1 MDTVK
6 EKNKIAAA
14 YIAAAFF
21 LSLISCC
28 LGSVLPGVAAF
39 VFTFA
44 ATGKLSYA
52 KKHETLW
59 VFLIASVIC
68 IPMNIRLAVSVLE
81 ISFMRE
87 AEAGMW
93 RASLAILYIQIF
105 CTQEAALCYISRL
118 IWKNQEEI
126 FPNED

>member
-1 MDTVK
+1 MDTVRVK
-6 EKNKIAAA
+6 DKIAAV
-14 YIAAAFF
+14 YIVAAFL
-21 LSLISCC
+21 LSLTSGC
-28 LGSVLPGVAAF
+28 LGYVLPGLAAF
-39 VFTFA
+39 VFIFA
-44 ATGKLSYA
+44 AVGKLSHGE
-52 KKHETLW
+52 KHETVW
-59 VFLIASVIC
+59 VFLLAAAIC

-118 IWKNQEEI
+118 IWKKQEEI